1 MKRVNP
7 KVDDISDVDEEG
19 NVVEAA
25 QPVELVMHIFSNN
38 GHDAPAQSLLGLFYE
53 GAMMNTI
60 GVMRALN
67 EDTGLEEL
75 LLVGVEQH
83 DANNSSVYPLAKILD
98 KSSLARYKSPDGK
111 GGWFEPGQ

>member
-1 MKRVNP
+1 MPLVDP
-7 KVDDISDVDEEG
+7 KKDDITDVDAEG
-19 NVVEAA
+19 NAVEAPK
-25 QPVELVMHIFSNN
+25 PVELLMHIFSNQ

-60 GVMRALN
+60 GIMRALN
-67 EDTGLEEL
+67 VDTNTEEL

-98 KSSLARYKSPDGK
+98 KGNLTRYKSPDGK
-111 GGWFEPGQ
+111 GGWFEPN